1 MNEANESPR
10 LAALSMGASIP
21 QAGFSGVVHSIF
33 RSALNLR
40 LQNEEGLLTLV
51 AAGEADL
58 PQGIRV
64 DTPAG
69 FTFEQFKV
77 GELVLCDAEYLRL
90 DSLTVDLRGVPHW
103 KCDLPSLK
111 ADMTNPSVRQAW
123 ETVWQALNKR
133 QQAAG
138 ADIIAQDL
146 IHPTNGASN
155 RISQRAGDALR
166 KLLHSARR
174 HDPTDME
181 TPLCF
186 LIGLGSGLTPSG
198 DDLLVGFLAGLWCG
212 IHKSDERKAFIDTLA
227 QAISH
232 LSTRTNDIS
241 RTYLI
246 HAARGQVSSR
256 LANLAGSIC
265 TADSSDRLL
274 PGFESA
280 AQTGHSSG
288 MDAVTGL
295 LLGLDV

>member
-1 MNEANESPR
+1 MNEVNESPR

-21 QAGFSGVVHSIF
+21 QAGFSGVVHSVF

-40 LQNEEGLLTLV
+40 LQHEDGLLTLV

-77 GELVLCDAEYLRL
+77 GELVSCDAEYLRL
-90 DSLTVDLRGVPHW
+90 DSLTVDLRGAPHW

-111 ADMTNPSVRQAW
+111 ADMTNPTMRQAW
-123 ETVWQALNKR
+123 KTAWQALNER
-133 QQAAG
+133 QQAAR
-138 ADIIAQDL
+138 ADIIARDL
-146 IHPTNGASN
+146 IFPNDDISN
-155 RISQRAGDALR
+155 EVSRRAGDAMR
-166 KLLHSARR
+166 ELLTAARR
-174 HDPTDME
+174 YDPTDVE
-181 TPLCF
+181 TPLRS

-227 QAISH
+227 QAISR
-232 LSTRTNDIS
+232 LSSRTNDIS

-265 TADSSDRLL
+265 AADSHDHLL
-274 PGFESA
+274 EKFESA

-295 LLGLDV
+295 LLGLNV